1 MKKKLI
7 GMGVVGVL
15 ALGVYLGRF
24 ATGLP
29 GLGSGGVGL
38 GEGAAKTSA
47 VDDGSK
53 ARSESVPAVERN
65 ASEAAKK
72 KARRAAPSG
81 CYAVGAAVEARWPP
95 SADGFDANWPMAG
108 ADKAW
113 YAVRSQDALLSVNS
127 LADFLHPAVSS
138 APLRCDESATTLTYE
153 ADPHH
158 TRSSSRSRGRARW
171 RAVPSTSCTF
181 GSIIGAPAASR

>member
-7 GMGVVGVL
+7 SMGVVGVL

-65 ASEAAKK
+65 AVVV
-72 KARRAAPSG
+72 R
-81 CYAVGAAVEARWPP
+81 VEDDRFLIRG
-95 SADGFDANWPMAG
+95 D
-108 ADKAW
+108 
-113 YAVRSQDALLSVNS
+113 LS
-127 LADFLHPAVSS
+127 LIH
-138 APLRCDESATTLTYE
+138 
-153 ADPHH
+153 
-158 TRSSSRSRGRARW
+158 
-171 RAVPSTSCTF
+171 
-181 GSIIGAPAASR
+181 I

>member
-38 GEGAAKTSA
+38 GGGAAKTPA
-47 VDDGSK
+47 VADGSK

-65 ASEAAKK
+65 AVVVRVEDDRFLIRSDTGFAAASLEDVIERVKGIRPN
-72 KARRAAPSG
+72 ASGIRICIRR
-81 CYAVGAAVEARWPP
+81 
-95 SADGFDANWPMAG
+95 
-108 ADKAW
+108 
-113 YAVRSQDALLSVNS
+113 
-127 LADFLHPAVSS
+127 
-138 APLRCDESATTLTYE
+138 DESAI
-153 ADPHH
+153 AGAW
-158 TRSSSRSRGRARW
+158 GRL
-171 RAVPSTSCTF
+171 VDQLKTS
-181 GSIIGAPAASR
+181 GVAEDEINWDDDQIP